1 MEKKMNKIDEA
12 IQIAISE
19 SSATHVG
26 NVGVDSGMI
35 EIGDCGIIQ
44 FSIPA
49 VGGDGVY
56 PIWDLGDYL
65 IIEKNMMKIFEL
77 DKQVKIDWF
86 WSIIEKVKDAEHPE
100 EALKVELDKLSL
112 IELLDFRQHFDTF
125 CDDAY
130 IWNLWGAAKIINNF
144 CSDDGFDYFRF
155 ALISL
160 GRSVYEN
167 AITDPESLAEI
178 ELPKLVSNELFSYV
192 ASRVYEEKAGVE
204 MPRKASNA
212 TLGPI
217 DPNWDINNNKECA
230 IRFPKL
236 WKKHR
241 TK

>member
-1 MEKKMNKIDEA
+1 MNKIDEA

-77 DKQVKIDWF
+77 DKQVKTDWF
-86 WSIIEKVKDAEHPE
+86 WSIIEEIKDEEHPE
-100 EALKVELDKLSL
+100 KALKVELEKLSL
-112 IELLDFRQHFDTF
+112 KELLDFQQHFDTF
-125 CDDAY
+125 HRNAY
-130 IWNLWGAAKIINNF
+130 FWNLWGAARIINKY
-144 CSDDGFDYFRF
+144 CSDDGFDYFCS

-160 GRSVYEN
+160 GRSAYEN

-178 ELPKLVSNELFSYV
+178 ELPKLLSNELFSYV
-192 ASRVYEEKAGVE
+192 ASRVYEEKTGVE
-204 MPRKASNA
+204 MPRKASTSTN
-212 TLGPI
+212 GPI
-217 DPNWDINNNKECA
+217 YPNWDINNDKECA
-230 IRFPKL
+230 VRLPKL